1 MEEDATV
8 RNQHKRATWSVIL
21 AVVGAVAIA
30 AAIAAS
36 AGAKVQKAHAAAA
49 GTINM
54 VEGTAPQSLDP
65 GLDYTTQGSE
75 VNWEVYTGL
84 TTYARKPGL
93 ASTDLIAG
101 LGTSLPKISNGG
113 KTYTVTLRKGLK
125 FSNGDPL
132 VASDFTFTVER
143 AISIPWGG
151 ASTFITPNIV
161 GAAAYAKHPGKGTI
175 SGISTNNATGKIVIH
190 LVAAYGPFDN
200 VLAFPSLGFV
210 DPKGTSVSK
219 AQPTAPP
226 AGVGPYKVTSI
237 VPNAS
242 YDVVLNPEWTALP
255 GIPSGN
261 DNIDVKIDS
270 NVNANADAVLNNSTD
285 IFDWADTIPGSYL
298 AKINSQA
305 KSRFSL
311 VNMGGST
318 YYIFLNATKPPFNN
332 QYAREAVVTGLNEN
346 YMNRLGG
353 GTLAP
358 ACFFLPPAIPGHPS
372 GKCPFGT
379 PGNGSTAKA
388 KALVAKSGDA
398 NTPITVYSEERSPR
412 LQWMTY
418 YVTELKAIGFKHVT
432 MKEVADANYFTTIGE
447 SKSVDP
453 QTGFADWNQDFPNP
467 VDFYGVLLDGHSV
480 TPTNN
485 ENFGQTNDAHIN
497 SAVANLGKTPTTELN
512 SVKGQWQALDKY
524 VANHAYVAVFGYQKF
539 PFFTSKRILRSPEM
553 INYIY
558 GWNFTALKL
567 K

>member
-1 MEEDATV
+1 M
-8 RNQHKRATWSVIL
+8 RNHVKRSTWSVIL
-21 AVVGAVAIA
+21 TVVGI
-30 AAIAAS
+30 AAIAAVI
-36 AGAKVQKAHAAAA
+36 AATATAKATKAHAAAA

-101 LGTSLPKISNGG
+101 LGTSLPVISNGG

-125 FSNGDPL
+125 FSNGDPV
-132 VASDFTFTVER
+132 VASDFMFTVER

-151 ASTFITPNIV
+151 SSTFITPQIV

-190 LVAAYGPFDN
+190 MTAAYGPFDN
-200 VLAFPSLGFV
+200 VLAFPALGLV
-210 DPKGTSVSK
+210 DPKGTSLTK
-219 AQPTAPP
+219 PQPTSPP
-226 AGVGPYKVTSI
+226 AGVGPYMVTSI

-242 YDVVLNPEWTALP
+242 YDVVLNPDYTALP
-255 GIPSGN
+255 GIPAGT
-261 DNIDVKIDS
+261 DNIDVKINS
-270 NVNANADAVLNNSTD
+270 NVNANADAVLNNSAD

-318 YYIFLNATKPPFNN
+318 YYIFLNATKAPFNN
-332 QYAREAVVTGLNEN
+332 QDAREAVVTGLNEN

-372 GKCPFGT
+372 GSCPYGT
-379 PGNGSTAKA
+379 PGNGNTAKA

-398 NTPITVYSEERSPR
+398 DTPIVIYSQERVPR
-412 LQWMTY
+412 AQWMTY
-418 YVTELKAIGFKHVT
+418 YESELKAIGFKKVSI
-432 MKEVADANYFTTIGE
+432 KQVADANYFTTIGE
-447 SKSVDP
+447 SKTVDP

-467 VDFYGVLLDGHSV
+467 VDFYGVLLDGKSV
-480 TPTNN
+480 TPTDN
-485 ENFGQTNDAHIN
+485 ENFGQTNDSHIN
-497 SAVANLGKTPTTELN
+497 TEVAKLGATPTTQLN
-512 SVKGQWQALDKY
+512 SIKGQWQALDKY
-524 VANHAYVAVFGYQKF
+524 VAQKAYVAVFGYQKF
-539 PFFTSKRILRSPEM
+539 PFFTSTRIVRSANM

>member
-1 MEEDATV
+1 V
-8 RNQHKRATWSVIL
+8 RNHVKRSTWSVIL
-21 AVVGAVAIA
+21 AAVGI
-30 AAIAAS
+30 AAIAAVI
-36 AGAKVQKAHAAAA
+36 AATATAKGRAHGAAA

-93 ASTDLIAG
+93 ASTDLIPG
-101 LGTSLPKISNGG
+101 LATALPKISANG
-113 KTYTVTLRKGLK
+113 KTYTVTLRKGLE
-125 FSNGDPL
+125 FSNGDPV

-161 GAAAYAKHPGKGTI
+161 GATAYSTHKAKTI
-175 SGISTNNATGKIVIH
+175 SGITTNNATGKIVIRMT
-190 LVAAYGPFDN
+190 AAYGPFDN
-200 VLAFPSLGFV
+200 VLAFPALGLV
-210 DPKGTSVSK
+210 DPKGTSLTK
-219 AQPTAPP
+219 PQPTSPP
-226 AGVGPYKVTSI
+226 AGVGPYMVTNI
-237 VPNAS
+237 TPNAS
-242 YDVVLNPEWTALP
+242 YDVVLNPKWKALP

-261 DNIDVKIDS
+261 DNIDVKINS
-270 NVNANADAVLNNSTD
+270 NVNANADAVLNNSAD

-298 AKINSQA
+298 AKINAQA

-318 YYIFLNATKPPFNN
+318 YYIFLNATKAPFNN
-332 QYAREAVVTGLNEN
+332 QDAREAVVTGLNEN

-372 GKCPFGT
+372 GSCPYGT
-379 PGNGSTAKA
+379 PGNGNTAKA

-398 NTPITVYSEERSPR
+398 NTPITIYSEERSPR

-418 YVTELKAIGFKHVT
+418 YETELKAIGFKNVQL
-432 MKEVADANYFTTIGE
+432 KEVADANYFTTIGE

-485 ENFGQTNDAHIN
+485 ENFGQTNDPHVN
-497 SAVANLGKTPTTELN
+497 SAVTKLGATPTTELGT
-512 SVKGQWQALDKY
+512 VKGQWEALDKY
-524 VANHAYVAVFGYQKF
+524 VAQKAYVAVFGYQKF
-539 PFFTSKRILRSPEM
+539 PFFTSTRIVRSPEM

-558 GWNFTALKL
+558 GWNLSALKL

>member
-1 MEEDATV
+1 V
-8 RNQHKRATWSVIL
+8 RNHVKRSTWSVIL
-21 AVVGAVAIA
+21 TVVGI
-30 AAIAAS
+30 AAIAAVI
-36 AGAKVQKAHAAAA
+36 AATATAKATKAHAAAA

-101 LGTSLPKISNGG
+101 LGTSLPVISNGG

-125 FSNGDPL
+125 FSNGDPV

-151 ASTFITPNIV
+151 SSTFITPQIV

-190 LVAAYGPFDN
+190 MTAAYGPFDN
-200 VLAFPSLGFV
+200 VLAFPALGLV
-210 DPKGTSVSK
+210 DPKGTSLTK
-219 AQPTAPP
+219 PQPTSPP
-226 AGVGPYKVTSI
+226 AGVGPYMVTSI

-242 YDVVLNPEWTALP
+242 YDVVLNPDYTALP
-255 GIPSGN
+255 GIPAGT
-261 DNIDVKIDS
+261 DNIDVKINS
-270 NVNANADAVLNNSTD
+270 NVNANADAVLNNSAD

-318 YYIFLNATKPPFNN
+318 YYIFLNATKAPFNN
-332 QYAREAVVTGLNEN
+332 QDAREAVVTGLNEN

-372 GKCPFGT
+372 GSCPYGT
-379 PGNGSTAKA
+379 PGNGNTAKA

-398 NTPITVYSEERSPR
+398 DTPIVIYSQERVPR
-412 LQWMTY
+412 AQWMTY
-418 YVTELKAIGFKHVT
+418 YESELKAIGFKKVSI
-432 MKEVADANYFTTIGE
+432 KQVADANYFTTIGE
-447 SKSVDP
+447 SKTVDP

-467 VDFYGVLLDGHSV
+467 VDFYGVLLDGKSV
-480 TPTNN
+480 TPTDN
-485 ENFGQTNDAHIN
+485 ENFGQTNDSHIN
-497 SAVANLGKTPTTELN
+497 TEVAKLGATPTTQLN
-512 SVKGQWQALDKY
+512 SIKGQWQALDKY
-524 VANHAYVAVFGYQKF
+524 VAQKAYVAVFGYQKF
-539 PFFTSKRILRSPEM
+539 PFFTSTRIVRSANM